1 MIAHGKEIKV
11 FTANANVPFAKG
23 ICAELGLDLGDSTV
37 TAFADGEVSVSIN
50 ESVRGCDVF
59 VVQSTCKPASPRSFR
74 TSAMPVRTARPRA
87 ATPSPPSWWRTSSP
101 ARALTAC

>member
-59 VVQSTCKPASPRSFR
+59 VVQSTCKP
-74 TSAMPVRTARPRA
+74 VNTARPRA